1 LCEPSKRYN
10 IPRAGIRNRSST
22 ALHPNQDN
30 AIIESSAKM
39 SAIAPLE
46 FQPSGA
52 GIIAIAAIIFA
63 TVA

>member
-1 LCEPSKRYN
+1 MRLLKVQ
-10 IPRAGIRNRSST
+10 
-22 ALHPNQDN
+22 L
-30 AIIESSAKM
+30 KW

-52 GIIAIAAIIFA
+52 GIVPIAAIIFA